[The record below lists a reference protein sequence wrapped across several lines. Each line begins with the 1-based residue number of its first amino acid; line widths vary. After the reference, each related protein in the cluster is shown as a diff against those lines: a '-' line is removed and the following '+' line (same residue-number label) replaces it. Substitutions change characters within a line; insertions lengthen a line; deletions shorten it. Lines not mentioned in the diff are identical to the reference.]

1 MSAIKRIAPLITPTI
16 ENGRQLVNACAG
28 SPCWNKPKV
37 DRPELIPVDRP
48 IPADRPQLIQEDRP
62 EKECKK
68 PECRSHSGIERN
80 VMNRKIRSR
89 LEKDFE

>member
-1 MSAIKRIAPLITPTI
+1 MERLNINFLRL
-16 ENGRQLVNACAG
+16 GV
-28 SPCWNKPKV
+28 CWNKPKV

-68 PECRSHSGIERN
+68 PECRSHSGTERN

-89 LEKDFE
+89 LEKDFERSRQHNMMNCSCIH